1 MSYRK
6 RDRIILVILGIIFVG
21 FAIYFGVG
29 FVITLVLRIIV
40 GIAIILAMIGVWL
53 LYLFVKDYDKW
64 KEWKAQKK
72 RREERALRPKLKKP
86 KPVPAR
92 RVKSKR
98 RF

>member
-40 GIAIILAMIGVWL
+40 GIAISLAMIGAWL

-72 RREERALRPKLKKP
+72 RREERALRPKLEKP
-86 KPVPAR
+86 KPAPAR

-98 RF
+98 RL

>member
-1 MSYRK
+1 MPYRK
-6 RDRIILVILGIIFVG
+6 RDRIGLAILGIIYIG

-29 FVITLVLRIIV
+29 FVITLVLKLIV
-40 GIAIILAMIGVWL
+40 VAAISIAMFGAWL

-72 RREERALRPKLKKP
+72 RREERALRPKVKKP
-86 KPVPAR
+86 KAVPVH